1 MSISDKEWGQVTT
14 FEPATE
20 TVEAFEKPEP
30 KPRPGRK
37 ERALLKEWGASVQ
50 YEAHTGRRYLSC
62 SRPLP
67 DKVKDKLVKA
77 MRKGTI

>member
-1 MSISDKEWGQVTT
+1 MSIDEKEWGEVTPL
-14 FEPATE
+14 EPA
-20 TVEAFEKPEP
+20 AP
-30 KPRPGRK
+30 KPRPGKK

-67 DKVKDKLVKA
+67 DKVKEKLVKA